1 VRTSSNLNIVKFFHH
16 RETEL
21 NFQQNSY
28 SISTHTLNKLLQYLV
43 KRKIV
48 ANYARKV
55 LTNLDKNF
63 AIFFIDFQQEHV
75 VY

>member
-1 VRTSSNLNIVKFFHH
+1 MRTSSNLNIVKFFHH

-21 NFQQNSY
+21 NFQQNYY